1 MFKTN
6 ATLTFKI
13 AKTASTVTR
22 DPVTGAPIQQM
33 ETMIVEASMEAVKDP
48 NPSQGVLPGVDESA
62 LYLEGRLT
70 KPKFLRDAMKVHKVV
85 DMVLDRGRDTKLKGK
100 FYLLPFSSSRLGLE
114 SFFGDFLSG
123 YFQVGG

>member
-1 MFKTN
+1 MFKSN
-6 ATLTFKI
+6 AILTFKI
-13 AKTASTVTR
+13 AKAASIVTR

-62 LYLEGRLT
+62 LYLEGRLV
-70 KPKFLRDAMKVHKVV
+70 KPKFLTDAMKVHKVV
-85 DMVLDRGRDTKLKGK
+85 DMVLERGRNTKIKGK

-114 SFFGDFLSG
+114 GFWGDFLSG
-123 YFQVGG
+123 YFQVGV